1 VRQRW
6 SLFLNLFA
14 TTTQRDDLAVLSNSS
29 DRRPA
34 ALIRRSRIGRN
45 VFGTSDPEK
54 FPQVV
59 IPPPKLFHP
68 VLDRIRVERISRI
81 VWHLSSSPMSGFI
94 LLLTDERTF
103 TLVNILPA
111 EDLFSRQRIQLW
123 TGWDLIRSFVRHPI
137 APYHRRG
144 KRIPTALCVIGTSDI
159 P

>member
-1 VRQRW
+1 MKCWRTRRIELNEATVASCIWHTESRGRSFHKSTVRQRW

-34 ALIRRSRIGRN
+34 ALIRRSPIGRN

-103 TLVNILPA
+103 TLVNILPT
-111 EDLFSRQRIQLW
+111 EHLFSR
-123 TGWDLIRSFVRHPI
+123 
-137 APYHRRG
+137 
-144 KRIPTALCVIGTSDI
+144 
-159 P
+159 